1 MESDGG
7 SVDTV
12 ILDTNIVLDLY
23 VYQGPRT
30 LALRSMMAQRKLDL
44 PTCAQ
49 GRAELIDVLAREKFR
64 LTLEQ
69 QQAIVVQWDQ
79 ASRCVPQDTIP
90 EAPWRCKDKADQI
103 FLNMAWM
110 HRPCT
115 LLSKDLQVLKF
126 TKRALKEGVVI
137 AAHWH
142 GDVET
147 MGQSSGETGS
157 ETLQIIDDQG
167 RMI

>member
-1 MESDGG
+1 MGSDSG

-12 ILDTNIVLDLY
+12 ILDTNIILDLY
-23 VYQGPRT
+23 VYQDPRT
-30 LALRSMMAQRKLDL
+30 SALRSMMAQCKPDL

-49 GRAELIDVLAREKFR
+49 GRTELIDVLAREKFR

-69 QQAIVVQWDQ
+69 QQAIVAQWDQ

-115 LLSKDLQVLKF
+115 LLSKDLQVLRFK
-126 TKRALKEGVVI
+126 KRALKEGVVI
-137 AAHWH
+137 ADQWH
-142 GDVET
+142 SD
-147 MGQSSGETGS
+147 GET
-157 ETLQIIDDQG
+157 L
-167 RMI
+167 

>member
-1 MESDGG
+1 MGSDGA

-12 ILDTNIVLDLY
+12 ILDTNIILDLY
-23 VYQGPRT
+23 VYQHPRT
-30 LALRSMMAQRKLDL
+30 LALQSMMAQRELDL
-44 PTCAQ
+44 PTCVQA
-49 GRAELIDVLAREKFR
+49 RTELIDVIAREKFR
-64 LTLEQ
+64 LTSEQ
-69 QQAIVVQWDQ
+69 QQAIMMQWDQ

-126 TKRALKEGVVI
+126 KKRALKEGVVI
-137 AAHWH
+137 TAQWH
-142 GDVET
+142 GD
-147 MGQSSGETGS
+147 GETFGS
-157 ETLQIIDDQG
+157 DRG
-167 RMI
+167 